1 MRTISGTT
9 TKGREVKAKDNKAS
23 RNNTVVQEL
32 AGSRTYSSP
41 GLQRPTTS
49 RCHHTPSRQLALQMV
64 GVFVLLDEPSACGS
78 ESADSPGN
86 LHSLAG
92 ELAPY
97 PPNRLPSP
105 HREWRAGPPSPRS
118 SAEPASFLHKFYKPS
133 PARRGLPSRPGVQR
147 IGAVFRRRGQSPGCS
162 QGTTWGVAVLGRP
175 GWWDGGVA

>member
-9 TKGREVKAKDNKAS
+9 TKGREVQAKNNKAT
-23 RNNTVVQEL
+23 RNNAVIQEL

-41 GLQRPTTS
+41 GLQRPTTG

-97 PPNRLPSP
+97 APNRLPSP
-105 HREWRAGPPSPRS
+105 RRGWRAEPPSPRS
-118 SAEPASFLHKFYKPS
+118 FAEPASSLHKSCEPS
-133 PARRGLPSRPGVQR
+133 PARRGPPSRPGVRR
-147 IGAVFRRRGQSPGCS
+147 IGGVSRRRGRFPGYS
-162 QGTTWGVAVLGRP
+162 RGTTWGVAVLGRP
-175 GWWDGGVA
+175 G